1 MDIHCFRSEI
11 HIWTWFLIQFQS
23 VLFQRVKLDWKER
36 QKNDL
41 CVLVFF
47 SPLCVLVFTY
57 IVSLAR
63 KLIYYNVSFH
73 RLQIRTGM
81 KFVRT
86 IWHFIYGPK
95 DMNMNKVTYL
105 FIHFT
110 KASTKRRNIS
120 VVHSSLRMSI
130 NFRFV
135 CLTLVLGNLHIWYIS
150 QNIHGVVF
158 SFFLENIWLYR
169 MSQRQTKKVDDKRER
184 ERKEKQYFDMTLIG
198 WSCEI

>member
-23 VLFQRVKLDWKER
+23 ILFQRVKSDWKER
-36 QKNDL
+36 QKNYL
-41 CVLVFF
+41 YALFFF
-47 SPLCVLVFTY
+47 SGVCVMCVLVFTY

-81 KFVRT
+81 KFVWT
-86 IWHFIYGPK
+86 IWHFIYVPK
-95 DMNMNKVTYL
+95 DMNLNKVTYL

-135 CLTLVLGNLHIWYIS
+135 CLILVLSNLHIWNIS
-150 QNIHGVVF
+150 QNMHGV
-158 SFFLENIWLYR
+158 FFLFGEYMAI
-169 MSQRQTKKVDDKRER
+169 
-184 ERKEKQYFDMTLIG
+184 
-198 WSCEI
+198 